1 MSGDLDF
8 ARLIIDQLSDWAAV
22 HPRRMFGGVGLFR
35 DKRMFALIFDGVL
48 YLKCNDQTATA
59 FDAVKAPPFRY
70 QRQGRTVA
78 LSYRQAPAEAI
89 DDALTLR
96 EWADHAWRAALSNSP
111 TQD

>member
-1 MSGDLDF
+1 MV
-8 ARLIIDQLSDWAAV
+8 ADQLSDWAPV

-48 YLKCNDQTATA
+48 YLKCNDETAPA
-59 FDAVKAPPFRY
+59 FEAVQATPFRY

-89 DDALTLR
+89 DDDQALR
-96 EWADHAWRAALSNSP
+96 EWADHAWRAALSHSP
-111 TQD
+111 TQN